1 MSTLKDVALARLFP
15 CPSPPAACAAAAGL
29 RCPGPRPRAV
39 AAAAVAATGRLGLGR
54 TAAAGP
60 AMMKP
65 SHALCGLAAGAV
77 GREKSVDGGEG
88 EEGWVADGM
97 HFISRLDA
105 LHSCPGRKEAIPA
118 PPCNP
123 FSLLPPSVRIPGWG
137 Q

>member
-29 RCPGPRPRAV
+29 RCPGPRPRAA

-60 AMMKP
+60 AMKP
-65 SHALCGLAAGAV
+65 SHALRGLAAGAV

-88 EEGWVADGM
+88 EGVGWQMG
-97 HFISRLDA
+97 
-105 LHSCPGRKEAIPA
+105 
-118 PPCNP
+118 
-123 FSLLPPSVRIPGWG
+123 
-137 Q
+137 